1 MKVLTSLVIIG
12 IVGISSLMASN
23 YKIDSSHTNVGFKV
37 KHMMI
42 SNVNGKFTDF
52 RGFYSLDE
60 KTNQFTSLT
69 GELKTKSLT
78 TQNKDRDAHLKS
90 NAFFDVQKYPK
101 MTLKLIKQKDNIA
114 FVELKI
120 KDITK
125 VIEMDI
131 QGISKNIK
139 DPWGN
144 IRTAF
149 VLEAKIDR
157 QEFNITFN
165 KVLEAGG
172 LMVSNDVKIIIEVE
186 GIAVK

>member
-1 MKVLTSLVIIG
+1 
-12 IVGISSLMASN
+12 
-23 YKIDSSHTNVGFKV
+23 
-37 KHMMI
+37 
-42 SNVNGKFTDF
+42 
-52 RGFYSLDE
+52 
-60 KTNQFTSLT
+60 
-69 GELKTKSLT
+69 
-78 TQNKDRDAHLKS
+78 
-90 NAFFDVQKYPK
+90 

>member
-69 GELKTKSLT
+69 GELK
-78 TQNKDRDAHLKS
+78 
-90 NAFFDVQKYPK
+90 
-101 MTLKLIKQKDNIA
+101 IK
-114 FVELKI
+114 
-120 KDITK
+120 
-125 VIEMDI
+125 IEMLI
-131 QGISKNIK
+131 
-139 DPWGN
+139 
-144 IRTAF
+144 
-149 VLEAKIDR
+149 
-157 QEFNITFN
+157 
-165 KVLEAGG
+165 
-172 LMVSNDVKIIIEVE
+172 
-186 GIAVK
+186 